1 MFVSPKILNMLT
13 HLQSKSGINSS
24 KFHKIVTQ
32 ADINFT
38 FFLHLACLT
47 EVFSMLCFSH
57 WARKAILIDSSC
69 LLPEGRTMKNYWM
82 KKKKKEK
89 KLKNTYTH
97 VHKLAWSHVSSVPM
111 QPSKAVCYL
120 YVPKHKF
127 FISSMSRWLFNCDKV
142 FIMLLANQQRWD
154 LSFFIFYIHI
164 HMWIHKLH

>member
-1 MFVSPKILNMLT
+1 MFVSPKVLNMLT
-13 HLQSKSGINSS
+13 HSQGKSGINSS

-38 FFLHLACLT
+38 FFLHLACVWLRHFLCCASRTEPEKPFLLT
-47 EVFSMLCFSH
+47 AHACFQKEEP
-57 WARKAILIDSSC
+57 W
-69 LLPEGRTMKNYWM
+69 
-82 KKKKKEK
+82 KKKKKK

-127 FISSMSRWLFNCDKV
+127 FISSMSRWLLNCDKV

-154 LSFFIFYIHI
+154 LSFFIFYLYI